1 MILRNTLST
10 QKRQEGANN
19 MNFRKIGV
27 LVAVLTLALAA
38 CGGGSSDTTSSG
50 GGGESTGAG
59 DAVKGAAVYQGTCA
73 ACHGDDL
80 AGVDG
85 LGKPLA
91 PSAYVVDHT
100 EAELAAFIAVGR
112 PTSDPENTQGVD
124 MPPKGGNP
132 SLSDQDLLDVSAY
145 LKAQQ

>member
-1 MILRNTLST
+1 
-10 QKRQEGANN
+10 
-19 MNFRKIGV
+19 MNARKIGV
-27 LVAVLTLALAA
+27 LIAVLALVLAA
-38 CGGGSSDTTSSG
+38 CGGGASDTTSSDS
-50 GGGESTGAG
+50 GGGEAGSSDPVNGAT
-59 DAVKGAAVYQGTCA
+59 VYQGTCS
-73 ACHGDDL
+73 ACHGADL

-91 PSAYVVDHT
+91 PSAYVADHT
-100 EAELAAFIAVGR
+100 EGELAAFIAVGR

>member
-1 MILRNTLST
+1 MNT
-10 QKRQEGANN
+10 QQMQGARP
-19 MNFRKIGV
+19 MKARRIGV
-27 LVAVLTLALAA
+27 LIAVLAIALAA
-38 CGGGSSDTTSSG
+38 CGGGASDTTSSDG
-50 GGGESTGAG
+50 GGGEAGAG
-59 DAVKGAAVYQGTCA
+59 DTVKGATVYQGTCT
-73 ACHGDDL
+73 ACHGADL

-100 EAELAAFIAVGR
+100 EEELAAFIAVGR
-112 PTSDPENTQGVD
+112 PAGDPENTQGVD

-132 SLSDQDLLDVSAY
+132 SLTDQDLLDVSAY